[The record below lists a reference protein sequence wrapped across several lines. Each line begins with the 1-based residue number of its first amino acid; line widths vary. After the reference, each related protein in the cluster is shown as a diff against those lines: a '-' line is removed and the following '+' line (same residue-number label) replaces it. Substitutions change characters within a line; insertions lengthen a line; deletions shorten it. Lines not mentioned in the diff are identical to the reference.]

1 MPETLLI
8 VDDDNSF
15 TRRLDTL
22 FSHQGY
28 QVLHAEDGEEATK
41 ILDRLGDRIGV
52 VIVDLAL
59 PKLSG
64 FEVIGAIRRHP
75 SRIALIAT
83 SGVFHPQYLQIAK
96 EIGANES
103 VSKPG
108 DDASWVATVR
118 GLLASRDVSA

>member
-15 TRRLDTL
+15 TRRLDIL

-28 QVLHAEDGEEATK
+28 QVLHAQDGEEATK

-64 FEVIGAIRRHP
+64 FEVIGAIRSHP

-118 GLLASRDVSA
+118 GLLASREVSA